1 MLRENSKG
9 EFMAT
14 KMFKSKNP
22 TSMEIREQVCEML
35 NARLADSIDLHYQS
49 KQAHWNVK
57 GDDFYQLHLL
67 FDQIAEATE
76 EYIDL
81 IAERITQLGG
91 TANGT
96 VRDSAKNSSLPEYP
110 HDIYDGDS
118 HVEAMSTALATFATN
133 VKQNAED
140 ADDIKDMGTNDMLVE
155 IMRGVDKYLWF
166 VEAHNQVEGKGKSIK
181 MKAAN

>member
-1 MLRENSKG
+1 
-9 EFMAT
+9 
-14 KMFKSKNP
+14 
-22 TSMEIREQVCEML
+22 MEIREQVVEML
-35 NARLADSIDLHYQS
+35 NARLADSIDLHYQA
-49 KQAHWNVK
+49 KQAHWNIK
-57 GDDFYQLHLL
+57 GDDFFQLHEL
-67 FDQIAEATE
+67 FDKVAEATE
-76 EYIDL
+76 EYVDL

-96 VRDSAKNSSLPEYP
+96 VRDSAKNSSLAEYP

-118 HVEAMSTALATFATN
+118 HIEALSNALATFAASVN
-133 VKQNAED
+133 QNAKE
-140 ADDIKDMGTNDMLVE
+140 ADELNDMGTNDMLVE

>member
-1 MLRENSKG
+1 
-9 EFMAT
+9 MAT
-14 KMFKSKNP
+14 QMFNTKNP
-22 TSMEIREQVCEML
+22 TSEEIREQVCNML
-35 NARLADSIDLHYQS
+35 NARLADVIDLHYQA

-57 GDDFYQLHLL
+57 GDDFFQLHEL
-67 FDQIAEATE
+67 FDKVAEATE
-76 EYIDL
+76 EYVDL

-96 VRDSAKNSSLPEYP
+96 VRDAASNSSLSEYP

-118 HVEAMSTALATFATN
+118 HVEAMSNALSTFAAN

-140 ADDIKDMGTNDMLVE
+140 TDELKDMGTNDMLVE

-166 VEAHNQVEGKGKSIK
+166 VEAHNQVEGKGKNLK
-181 MKAAN
+181 LKAQTN

>member
-1 MLRENSKG
+1 
-9 EFMAT
+9 MAT
-14 KMFKSKNP
+14 QMFKTKNP

-49 KQAHWNVK
+49 KQAHWNIK

-67 FDQIAEATE
+67 FDQVAEATE

-96 VRDSAKNSSLPEYP
+96 VRDSAKNSSLAEYP
-110 HDIYDGDS
+110 HNIYDADS
-118 HVEAMSTALATFATN
+118 HIEALSNALSTFATQI
-133 VKQNAED
+133 KQNAED
-140 ADDIKDMGTNDMLVE
+140 TDDLKDMGTNDMLVE